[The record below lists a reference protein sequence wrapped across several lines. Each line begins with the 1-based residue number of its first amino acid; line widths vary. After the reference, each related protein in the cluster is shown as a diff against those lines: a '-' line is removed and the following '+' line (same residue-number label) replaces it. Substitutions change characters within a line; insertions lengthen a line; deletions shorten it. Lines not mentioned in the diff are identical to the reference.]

1 MIVLIV
7 DGLHIKTRKD
17 GKRVRR
23 STKSTVEG

>member
-7 DGLHIKTRKD
+7 DGLHIRIGND
-17 GKRVRR
+17 GRRVER